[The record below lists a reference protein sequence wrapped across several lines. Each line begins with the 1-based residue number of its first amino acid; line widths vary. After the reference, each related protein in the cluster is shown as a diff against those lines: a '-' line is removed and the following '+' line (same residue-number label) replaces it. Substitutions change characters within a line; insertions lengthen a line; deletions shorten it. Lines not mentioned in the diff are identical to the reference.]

1 MQEKISNKQP
11 KKDDRWISTA
21 CSMCYGNCSIR
32 CHVVDG
38 VLVNIEGNPDSSIGQ
53 GRICP
58 KGTAGIL
65 TLYDPNRVKVP
76 LRRTN
81 PEKGIGT
88 DPKWEQISWEEAL
101 DIITVKLKKIHD
113 DDPRKL
119 YFQFTTTTASGSRIG
134 GIALRAAFGTPNT
147 STAGGGIHCGTGAHM
162 TNGATHASWSLVPD
176 FDYCNYAIYFGASK
190 GHGAGHVALTN
201 AAKVAEAR
209 DRGMKMIVVDPM
221 MNFAAAKATEW
232 VPIRVGTDGAM
243 ALAMINVLLNELG
256 IWDAAYLKRYT
267 NAPYLIRKDGLY
279 LREKQSQKPMVWD
292 SKAGAAKTF
301 DDPATADFA
310 LQGEFQVGSEKCSP
324 AFHLLKEHVKK
335 YTPEMAEKITGI
347 SSGTIRR
354 IAKEFG
360 EAARIGSTITID
372 GVELPYRP
380 VAAIFFRGAQ
390 GHRNSL
396 QNCMALDLLNHLVGA
411 SEVPGG
417 VMGFSPVCHGHPETG
432 SPRYSPRPDK
442 DGMMITGDWVVE
454 HLPYPPHAAA
464 PPKDVHM
471 KGVFPMAMES
481 ALLVCKDGEKF
492 RKQFKLPYEI
502 EMIINYGANAVM
514 SIGNKDQVAE
524 ELKKIPFI
532 VSFDLFLN
540 EFTDFADIVLPD
552 VSYFERLDVM
562 PNGKF
567 IFSHPNGM
575 GEWSWPIRQAVVEPE
590 YERRYF
596 SEVVLELAYR
606 IGMGPNVN
614 MVINSS
620 YQLKG
625 DNWLEPD
632 RTYTNEVIS
641 DRILKNFFGPE
652 RGLEWFKEHGVIRW
666 PKKVQEVYWKPF
678 VPVRIPVY
686 FEYVKRAGLEVREVA
701 KQFGVELDYSH
712 YEALPDWHPCQSHM
726 VKDKD
731 YDLWSFYY
739 RDVLHT
745 NSFTMENPLLDEAS
759 HMTPYTY
766 RISINSA
773 VARKKGI
780 KDGDLIWVE
789 SSHGRKVKGL
799 ANVIEGIMPEA
810 LGIAA
815 CAGHWANGMP
825 IAKNKGIFYNELIEI
840 DYEHMDPAN
849 LNMDLCA
856 KVKIYKAGDK

>member
-1 MQEKISNKQP
+1 MQVKISAKQD
-11 KKDDRWISTA
+11 KKEDRWISTA

-32 CHVVDG
+32 CHVIDG
-38 VLVNIEGNPDSSIGQ
+38 VVVNVEGNPDSSIGQ

-58 KGTAGIL
+58 KGTAGL
-65 TLYDPNRVKVP
+65 MTLYDPNRVNVP

-81 PEKGIGT
+81 PEKGIGI
-88 DPKWEQISWEEAL
+88 DPEWEEISWEEAL
-101 DIITVKLKKIHD
+101 DIVVDKLKKIHD

-147 STAGGGIHCGTGAHM
+147 STAGGGIHCGSGAHM
-162 TNGATHASWSLVPD
+162 INGATHASWSLVPD

-201 AAKVAEAR
+201 AGKVADAR
-209 DRGMKMIVVDPM
+209 DRGMKMVVVDPM

-232 VPIRVGTDGAM
+232 IPIRVGTDAAM

-256 IWDAAYLKRYT
+256 IWDANYLKRYT

-279 LREKQSQKPMVWD
+279 FREKQSEKPMVWD
-292 SKAGAAKTF
+292 SAGNVARVF
-301 DDPATADFA
+301 DDPAIKDYS
-310 LQGEFQVGSEKCSP
+310 LEGEYKIGEEDCKP
-324 AFHLLKEHVKK
+324 AFQLLKEHVKK

-347 SSGTIRR
+347 SASTIRQM
-354 IAKEFG
+354 AKEFG

-396 QNCMALDLLNHLVGA
+396 QNCMAIDLLNQLVGA
-411 SEVPGG
+411 DEVPGG
-417 VMGFSPVCHGHPETG
+417 VMGFSPVCYGHPETG
-432 SPRYSPRPDK
+432 YPKYAPRPDK

-454 HLPYPPHAAA
+454 HLPYPPHAAT
-464 PPKDVHM
+464 PPNDIHM

-481 ALLVCKDGEKF
+481 ALLMAKDGEKF
-492 RKQFKLPYEI
+492 RQQFKLPYKI
-502 EMIINYGANAVM
+502 EMMVNYGANSVM

-524 ELKKIPFI
+524 ALKKIPFI

-552 VSYFERLDVM
+552 ASYFERLDAM

-567 IFSHPNGM
+567 IFSHPNGL
-575 GEWSWPIRQAVVEPE
+575 GEWSWPIRQPVIEPA
-590 YERRYF
+590 YKRRYF
-596 SEVVLELAYR
+596 SEVVLGLAYR
-606 IGMGPNVN
+606 IGMGPQVN
-614 MVINSS
+614 MVLNSS

-632 RTYTNEVIS
+632 KVYTNEEIS
-641 DRILKNFFGPE
+641 DRILKNFFGAE
-652 RGLEWFKEHGVIRW
+652 RGVEWFKEHGVVSW

-678 VPVRIPVY
+678 IPVRVPIY
-686 FEYVKRAGLEVREVA
+686 FEYVKRAGMEVRKVA
-701 KQFGVELDYSH
+701 EQFGAELDYSH
-712 YEALPDWHPCQSHM
+712 YEALPDWHPCASHM
-726 VKDKD
+726 VKDKE
-731 YDLWSFYY
+731 YNLWSFYY

-766 RISINSA
+766 RISINA
-773 VARKKGI
+773 GMARKKGI

-789 SSHGRKVKGL
+789 SSYGKKVKGR

-815 CAGHWANGMP
+815 CAGHWAKSMP
-825 IAKNKGIFYNELIEI
+825 IAKDKGVFYNDLIEI
-840 DYEHMDPAN
+840 DYEHMDPGN

-856 KVKIYKAGDK
+856 KVKIYKAEG